1 LTRRYLK
8 HADGAKRVLM
18 LVAVAVVP
26 LVAVLA
32 LTNPRWLSSFVH
44 SEREGQVAPRVV
56 LSVRPISA
64 GRVGMPGRSV
74 FTLSNIGRV
83 AISRLSVRA
92 RGPWQAFH
100 VDIVDVDGIF
110 RMDDGAGGNVGWFL
124 FGQRVLPGGSR
135 NPIVQ
140 VTPLLPGVHR
150 FEFQAFDGD
159 TPLYDASG
167 QPATA
172 TVEFQV
178 LQ

>member
-1 LTRRYLK
+1 
-8 HADGAKRVLM
+8 M
-18 LVAVAVVP
+18 LVAVAIVTF
-26 LVAVLA
+26 VAVLA
-32 LTNPRWLSSFVH
+32 LTNSRWLSSFMRL
-44 SEREGQVAPRVV
+44 EREGQVAPPVV
-56 LSVRPISA
+56 FSVRPISVA
-64 GRVGMPGRSV
+64 RVGTPGRIV

-110 RMDDGAGGNVGWFL
+110 RMDDGAGGDVGWFL
-124 FGQRVLPGGSR
+124 FGQRVLPGGLR
-135 NPIVQ
+135 NAIVQ

-178 LQ
+178 SQ